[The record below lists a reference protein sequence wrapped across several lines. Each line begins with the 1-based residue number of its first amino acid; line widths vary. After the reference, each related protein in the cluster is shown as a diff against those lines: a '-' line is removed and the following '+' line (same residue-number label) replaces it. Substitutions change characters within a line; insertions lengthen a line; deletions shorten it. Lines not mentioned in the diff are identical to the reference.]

1 MEDGQIN
8 SEVYLG
14 KYIGQSLEKRME
26 IINSYM
32 LAAEG
37 GENRRLFFR
46 RGMVK
51 LIERMKK
58 SKGAHS
64 TDGIQ

>member
-37 GENRRLFFR
+37 GRIADFSSE
-46 RGMVK
+46 GVW
-51 LIERMKK
+51 
-58 SKGAHS
+58 
-64 TDGIQ
+64 